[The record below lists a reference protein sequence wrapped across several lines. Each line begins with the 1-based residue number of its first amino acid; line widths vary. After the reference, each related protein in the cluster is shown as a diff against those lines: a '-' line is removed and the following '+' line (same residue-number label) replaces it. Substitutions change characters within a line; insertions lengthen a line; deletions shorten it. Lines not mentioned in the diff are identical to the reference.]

1 MATSRKTTASRSDSG
16 KGSAKRRAARSAG
29 KAARQGAGPGGRER
43 LIEAAVERFAA
54 KGYAATGIA
63 EVCSAAGV
71 AKTAL
76 YWHFENKEGLLAA
89 VLTQVGTQWIEQLQK
104 AAYLE
109 GGSQERL
116 RRLTE
121 EWRRIVL
128 EQPELLRLP
137 LVAQLEQG
145 HSEVAREAL
154 RTLWQRSERALVE
167 GIEDTVGMPVPGV
180 ELVAHTIF
188 VLLQGA
194 MLRHMG
200 DPDPELLDQMLE
212 DLQRTVLL
220 AVTDRLPEG
229 ATL

>member
-1 MATSRKTTASRSDSG
+1 MPASRKKSASSQRSS
-16 KGSAKRRAARSAG
+16 SRPSARSAG
-29 KAARQGAGPGGRER
+29 HSKRKAARQGAGPGGRER
-43 LIEAAVERFAA
+43 LLEAAIDAFAA

-109 GGSQERL
+109 GEPEDRL
-116 RRLTE
+116 KRLTE

-145 HSEVAREAL
+145 HSEVARDAL
-154 RTLWQRSERALVE
+154 RTLWLRSERALIE
-167 GIEDTVGMPVPGV
+167 GIEDTIGVPIPDV
-180 ELVAHTIF
+180 DLVAHTIF

-194 MLRHMG
+194 MLRHMA
-200 DPDPELLDQMLE
+200 DPDAERLDRLLE
-212 DLQRTVLL
+212 DVQRTALL
-220 AVTDRLPEG
+220 TIEGRLPEG
-229 ATL
+229 VTL